1 MGSRQAPKLL
11 SSSCWVLVEIST
23 TDHYYFY
30 FYFKVTTKED
40 RKYGMV
46 RVEVLCVSCGAHLG
60 HVFNDGPKPTGQRY
74 CINSASIDFAE
85 GDKDQ
90 KL

>member
-1 MGSRQAPKLL
+1 ML
-11 SSSCWVLVEIST
+11 SKEILT
-23 TDHYYFY
+23 TDHYY

-46 RVEVLCVSCGAHLG
+46 RVEVLCGSCGAHLG